1 VNVFMRGLG
10 RGLLALAILGITGC
24 GADNETEAEKLSKG
38 MGDPG
43 PGTAKVDP
51 SQQAVPAVTGPT
63 GYPTSPPKND
73 MGKSYPLAK
82 KKS

>member
-1 VNVFMRGLG
+1 VNVFMRELG

-24 GADNETEAEKLSKG
+24 GADNETETQKLSKG

-43 PGTAKVDP
+43 PGTTKVDP
-51 SQQAVPAVTGPT
+51 TSIPAVAG
-63 GYPTSPPKND
+63 GYPTSAPKTD

-82 KKS
+82 KK

>member
-24 GADNETEAEKLSKG
+24 GADNETETQKLSKG

-51 SQQAVPAVTGPT
+51 SQVPVGTGPT
-63 GYPTSPPKND
+63 GYPTGPPKND

-82 KKS
+82 KK

>member
-1 VNVFMRGLG
+1 MNVFMRELG

-24 GADNETEAEKLSKG
+24 GADNETETQKLSKG

-51 SQQAVPAVTGPT
+51 SQQADPAESGPI
-63 GYPTSPPKND
+63 GYPKGPPQNN

-82 KKS
+82 KK